1 MLYALESKSPG
12 LQLELFNLMF
22 LMDLRL
28 HLLVQFSAPLKLQL
42 TKFTTTCDES
52 DRLEGTNNVGQS
64 FISFA
69 INEIKD
75 DFTSREQHKPGEDFM
90 LVVNLFN

>member
-1 MLYALESKSPG
+1 MPG
-12 LQLELFNLMF
+12 LQLELFNLVV

-28 HLLVQFSAPLKLQL
+28 HLLVQLLVPLKLQL
-42 TKFTTTCDES
+42 TKFTTTINES
-52 DRLEGTNNVGQS
+52 DRLEGANNVGQS
-64 FISFA
+64 IISFS

-75 DFTSREQHKPGEDFM
+75 DFTRREQHKPGEDFM